1 MAGTTTVRPGIA
13 DTDEGFLRLIALLDE
28 QRSAI
33 LELDAITRERRD
45 LIRAR
50 DGEGLLAMAARR
62 QGVIDRL
69 AKAADAGKRE
79 REQWETG
86 TIAEWRSREVR
97 RRIEEMVR
105 AHERLEKADT
115 EDAALLA
122 AAREEMARELADLA
136 TGQRAV
142 SAYGP
147 AKADGPRFQDTR
159 G

>member
-1 MAGTTTVRPGIA
+1 MAGTSTVRPGIA
-13 DTDEGFLRLIALLDE
+13 DTDEGFLRLIALLDD
-28 QRSAI
+28 QRAAI

-45 LIRAR
+45 RIRAR
-50 DGEGLLAMAARR
+50 DGEGLLALTARR
-62 QGVIDRL
+62 QNVIDRL
-69 AKAADAGKRE
+69 AKSADAGMRE
-79 REQWETG
+79 REQWEGG
-86 TIAEWRSREVR
+86 TVAEWRVREVR

-105 AHERLEKADT
+105 AHQRLEAADI

-122 AAREEMARELADLA
+122 ATREEMARELADLA

-147 AKADGPRFQDTR
+147 ARPDGARFQDTR